1 MIPLRA
7 PTGPMRAP
15 RSNGLGFAFQ
25 SFLDELAHAAG
36 KDPVEFALNLLGKPR
51 ACCRIRQ
58 GRARAPGSTPA
69 GCAA

>member
-1 MIPLRA
+1 
-7 PTGPMRAP
+7 MRAP

-36 KDPVEFALNLLGKPR
+36 KDPVQFALNILGDR
-51 ACCRIRQ
+51 ACCRIRP
-58 GRARAPGSTPA
+58 ARVKALASTPA